1 VLLVKPPHQF
11 QHQHQ
16 HHHHQGAAVADHATS
31 LAFVPDGLLTADE
44 ALHQEA
50 NRSIPFAAAHA
61 VAVQQ
66 PHQHQHQHHQAVE
79 AAPMSLS
86 VPDTPLISHGTA
98 LTP

>member
-1 VLLVKPPHQF
+1 M
-11 QHQHQ
+11 
-16 HHHHQGAAVADHATS
+16 ADRATS
-31 LAFVPDGLLTADE
+31 LAIVLDGLRTADE

-86 VPDTPLISHGTA
+86 VQHTPLVSHSTA